1 MCLSTIYRGERH
13 PSRIVLKNVAHI
25 RCEDGMVIFT
35 DLMDREMAVEGEILE
50 ADMVSGYFIVREAAT
65 S

>member
-13 PSRIVLKNVAHI
+13 PSPIILKNVTHI

>member
-13 PSRIVLKNVAHI
+13 PSRIILKNVTHI

-35 DLMDREMAVEGEILE
+35 DLMDREMAVEEEILE
-50 ADMVSGYFIVREAAT
+50 ADMVRGYFIVKESAA

>member
-1 MCLSTIYRGERH
+1 MCLSTIYKEERH
-13 PSRIVLKNVAHI
+13 PSRIVLKNVTHI

-50 ADMVSGYFIVREAAT
+50 ADMVSGYFIVKESADC
-65 S
+65 

>member
-13 PSRIVLKNVAHI
+13 PSHIVLKNVAHI

-35 DLMDREMAVEGEILE
+35 DLMDRKMAVEGEILE
-50 ADMVSGYFIVREAAT
+50 ADMISGYFIVKESAA

>member
-13 PSRIVLKNVAHI
+13 PSCIVLKNVTHI

-50 ADMVSGYFIVREAAT
+50 ADMVSSYFIVREAAT